1 MRVPSCRFI
10 RTSFALSLS
19 VALAACGGGGGGG
32 GGGNAG
38 ATAPPAQ
45 VPPVS
50 APLVLTTTNA
60 VDAGKLAFSYGAL
73 AVAVSQLAVDWTSRA
88 EGSPTRAFNTSC
100 VGGGSASGTLADS
113 DGDGRAGPG
122 EQVTVTLAGCYVKE
136 LDDTMDGSVTITFTT
151 PAASQQRAGV
161 VAFSG
166 LKSRSA
172 SPSQE
177 IVGALRFDYSA
188 GRLSKMLHVASDA
201 QPFGMRVS
209 DGTTTATDT
218 VTALDAS
225 HETRL
230 DTMRATTSMRFN
242 LTSALLGGTL
252 TVTTATPWL
261 SWFDA
266 YPDAGQ
272 LDLAGAAGGKVSL
285 RARDGD
291 STADVV
297 LAGAIARVTSIEGP
311 DVLWTGAP
319 WLPAVAAA
327 DHYATKR
334 SFDRPFSLLRQP
346 DPATFLPNGALTW
359 LYSHPINPAS
369 VGSATFA
376 QSSGPA
382 NTVFEEVPATVTI
395 EGGLLTIAPTRQ
407 LQPGIDYQLRLP
419 GYSWHLSDTAGAT
432 LDNPAFAGTVARTIS
447 ASLVSAAPPLLLG
460 ADATMVLD
468 ASGSTANGVP
478 VASTHWRQ
486 LSGPALSFSDPD
498 AARVTIAPAAKANG
512 TAVVEL
518 TVANAAG
525 DVDRKT
531 ISLTVAADQTQSLI
545 LSYRVAAQPLVI
557 AAGTDP
563 DLANSYARR
572 YPDLNSLDI
581 MMGTRDILLRFML
594 ASNQPRTW
602 TSGLKLTYSNGNVAA
617 DAAAGWVACVDANH
631 TGTVSF
637 LDYAQAPDGSLERLA
652 LDFDDT
658 CGTTVTLG
666 SIRYH
671 SAIPIRP

>member
-1 MRVPSCRFI
+1 
-10 RTSFALSLS
+10 
-19 VALAACGGGGGGG
+19 
-32 GGGNAG
+32 
-38 ATAPPAQ
+38 

-50 APLVLTTTNA
+50 APLLLTTKNA
-60 VDAGKLAFSYGAL
+60 EGAGVVAFSYGAL
-73 AVAVSQLAVDWTSRA
+73 AVAMSQLAVDWTSRA
-88 EGSPTRAFNTSC
+88 EGSPNRAFNTSC
-100 VGGGSASGTLADS
+100 VGGGSASGTLVDS
-113 DGDGRAGPG
+113 DGDGRASPG
-122 EQVTVTLAGCYVKE
+122 EKVTVTLAGCYVKE

-161 VAFSG
+161 VAFSS
-166 LKSRSA
+166 LKSRGA

-188 GRLSKMLHVASDA
+188 GHLSKMLHVASDA

-209 DGTTTATDT
+209 DGKTTTTDN

-242 LTSALLGGTL
+242 LDSALLGGTL
-252 TVTTATPWL
+252 TVTTGTPWL
-261 SWFDA
+261 SWFDT

-272 LDLAGAAGGKVSL
+272 LDLAGADGGKVSL
-285 RARDGD
+285 RARAGD
-291 STADVV
+291 STADVL
-297 LAGAIARVTSIEGP
+297 LAGAIASVTSIEGP

-319 WLPAVAAA
+319 WLPEVAAA
-327 DHYATKR
+327 DHYATKL
-334 SFDRPFSLLRQP
+334 SFNHPFTLLRQP
-346 DPATFLPNGALTW
+346 DVTALRPNGALTW

-369 VGSATFA
+369 IGSATFV
-376 QSSGPA
+376 QRNGPFD
-382 NTVFEEVPATVTI
+382 TFDEVPATVTV
-395 EGGLLTIAPTRQ
+395 EGGLLTITPTRQ
-407 LQPGIDYQLRLP
+407 LRPGIDYQLNVVQGNP
-419 GYSWHLSDTAGAT
+419 WHFSDTAGAM
-432 LDNPAFAGTVARTIS
+432 LDYPAFTGTVARTIS
-447 ASLVSAAPPLLLG
+447 ASLVSAATPLLLG
-460 ADATMVLD
+460 ADATLVLD

-525 DVDRKT
+525 EVDRKT
-531 ISLTVAADQTQSLI
+531 ISVTVAADQTQSLI
-545 LSYRVAAQPLVI
+545 LSYRVADKPLVI
-557 AAGTDP
+557 AAGSDP
-563 DLANSYARR
+563 DMANSYARR
-572 YPDLNSLDI
+572 YPDRNSLDVL
-581 MMGTRDILLRFML
+581 MGTRDTLMRFML

-602 TSGLKLTYSNGNVAA
+602 TSGLKLTYSNGNVPA
-617 DAAAGWVACVDANH
+617 DTAPGWVTCMDTNH

-637 LDYAQAPDGSLERLA
+637 LDYAEGADGSLERLA

-658 CGTTVTLG
+658 CGTTVMVG
-666 SIRYH
+666 SIRYR
-671 SAIPIRP
+671 STIPIRP

>member
-1 MRVPSCRFI
+1 MRVPPGRFI

-19 VALAACGGGGGGG
+19 VALAACGGGGGG
-32 GGGNAG
+32 NAG
-38 ATAPPAQ
+38 TTAPPSQ

-50 APLVLTTTNA
+50 APLLLTTKNA
-60 VDAGKLAFSYGAL
+60 EGAGVVAFSYGAL
-73 AVAVSQLAVDWTSRA
+73 AVAMSQLAVDWTSRA
-88 EGSPTRAFNTSC
+88 EGSPNRAFNTSC

-122 EQVTVTLAGCYVKE
+122 ERVTVTLAGCYVKE

-166 LKSRSA
+166 LKSRGA

-188 GRLSKMLHVASDA
+188 GHLSKMLHVASDA

-209 DGTTTATDT
+209 DGKTTTTDN

-242 LTSALLGGTL
+242 LDSALLGGTL
-252 TVTTATPWL
+252 TVTTGTPWL

-272 LDLAGAAGGKVSL
+272 LDLAGADGGKVSL
-285 RARDGD
+285 RARAGD
-291 STADVV
+291 STADVL
-297 LAGAIARVTSIEGP
+297 LAGAIASVTSIEGP

-319 WLPAVAAA
+319 WLPEVAAA
-327 DHYATKR
+327 DHYATKP
-334 SFDRPFSLLRQP
+334 SFNHPFTLLRQP
-346 DPATFLPNGALTW
+346 DSTALLPNGALTW
-359 LYSHPINPAS
+359 LYSHPINAAS
-369 VGSATFA
+369 IGSATFV
-376 QSSGPA
+376 QRSGPS
-382 NTVFEEVPATVTI
+382 NTTFEEVPATVTV
-395 EGGLLTIAPTRQ
+395 EGGLLTITPTRQ
-407 LQPGIDYQLRLP
+407 LQPGIDYQLRVVSGNP
-419 GYSWHLSDTAGAT
+419 WHFSDTAGAT
-432 LDNPAFAGTVARTIS
+432 LDYPAFTGTVARTIS
-447 ASLVSAAPPLLLG
+447 ASLVSAATPLLLG
-460 ADATMVLD
+460 ADATLVLD

-498 AARVTIAPAAKANG
+498 AARVTIGPAAKANG

-525 DVDRKT
+525 EVDRKT
-531 ISLTVAADQTQSLI
+531 ISVTVAADQTQSLI
-545 LSYRVAAQPLVI
+545 LSYRVADKPLVI
-557 AAGTDP
+557 AAGSDP
-563 DLANSYARR
+563 DFNGSYARR
-572 YPDLNSLDI
+572 YPDFNSLDVL
-581 MMGTRDILLRFML
+581 MGTRDVLMRFML

-617 DAAAGWVACVDANH
+617 DTAPGWVACMDTNH

-637 LDYAQAPDGSLERLA
+637 LDYAQGADGSLERLA

-658 CGTTVTLG
+658 CGTTVTVG
-666 SIRYH
+666 SIRYR
-671 SAIPIRP
+671 STIPIRP

>member
-1 MRVPSCRFI
+1 MRAPSRRFI
-10 RTSFALSLS
+10 STSFALSLS
-19 VALAACGGGGGGG
+19 VALAACGGGGGGS
-32 GGGNAG
+32 NAG
-38 ATAPPAQ
+38 ATTPTAQ

-50 APLVLTTTNA
+50 APLLLTTKNA
-60 VDAGKLAFSYGAL
+60 SDAGELAFGYGAL
-73 AVAVSQLAVDWTSRA
+73 AVAMSQLAVDWTSRA
-88 EGSPTRAFNTSC
+88 EGSPTRTFNSSC
-100 VGGGSASGTLADS
+100 AGGGSASGTLADS
-113 DGDGRAGPG
+113 DGDGRASPG
-122 EQVTVTLAGCYVKE
+122 ERVTVTLAGCYVKE

-151 PAASQQRAGV
+151 PAASQQRAGA

-166 LKSRSA
+166 LKSRGA
-172 SPSQE
+172 SPSLE
-177 IVGALRFDYSA
+177 IMGALRFDYSA
-188 GRLSKMLHVASDA
+188 GHLSKILHVASDA
-201 QPFGMRVS
+201 QPFSMRLG
-209 DGTTTATDT
+209 DGTATATDT

-242 LTSALLGGTL
+242 LDSALLGGTL
-252 TVTTATPWL
+252 TVTTGTPWL

-272 LDLAGAAGGKVSL
+272 LDLAGANGGKVSL

-291 STADVV
+291 STADVL
-297 LAGAIARVTSIEGP
+297 LAGAIASVTSIEGP
-311 DVLWTGAP
+311 DVLWTGAS
-319 WLPAVAAA
+319 WLPEVAAA

-346 DPATFLPNGALTW
+346 DPAALLPNGGLTW

-369 VGSATFA
+369 IGTATFA
-376 QSSGPA
+376 QRSGPV
-382 NTVFEEVPATVTI
+382 NTMFEEVPATVTV

-407 LQPGIDYQLRLP
+407 LQPGIGYELRLS
-419 GYSWHLSDTAGAT
+419 GYPSRLSDTAGAT
-432 LDNPAFAGTVARTIS
+432 LDYPTFTGTVARTIS
-447 ASLVSAAPPLLLG
+447 ASAVTAAPLLLLG
-460 ADATMVLD
+460 ADATLALD

-478 VASTHWRQ
+478 VASIQWRQ
-486 LSGPALSFSDPD
+486 LSGPALSFSDPN
-498 AARVTIAPAAKANG
+498 AVRVMIAPAEKANG

-531 ISLTVAADQTQSLI
+531 ISVTVAADQTQSLI
-545 LSYRVAAQPLVI
+545 LSYRVADKPLVI
-557 AAGTDP
+557 AAKTDP
-563 DLANSYARR
+563 GFTSSYASRL
-572 YPDLNSLDI
+572 PDRNSLDI
-581 MMGTRDILLRFML
+581 MMGYRDILLSFML

-602 TSGLKLTYSNGNVAA
+602 MTGLKLTYSNGNVAA
-617 DAAAGWVACVDANH
+617 DTAPGWVACMDTNH

-637 LDYAQAPDGSLERLA
+637 LDYAQGADGSLERLA

>member
-1 MRVPSCRFI
+1 MRAASCRLI

-32 GGGNAG
+32 STAG
-38 ATAPPAQ
+38 TTPPAQ

-50 APLVLTTTNA
+50 APLLLTTKNA
-60 VDAGKLAFSYGAL
+60 EGAGVVAFSYGAL
-73 AVAVSQLAVDWTSRA
+73 AVAMSQLAVDWTSRA
-88 EGSPTRAFNTSC
+88 EGSPNRAFNTSC
-100 VGGGSASGTLADS
+100 VGGGSASGTLADT

-122 EQVTVTLAGCYVKE
+122 ERVTVTLAGCYVKE

-161 VAFSG
+161 VAFSS
-166 LKSRSA
+166 LKSRGA

-188 GRLSKMLHVASDA
+188 GHLSKMLHVASDA

-209 DGTTTATDT
+209 DGKTTTTDN

-242 LTSALLGGTL
+242 LDSALLGGTL
-252 TVTTATPWL
+252 TVTTGTPWL

-272 LDLAGAAGGKVSL
+272 LDLAGADGGKASL
-285 RARDGD
+285 RARAGD
-291 STADVV
+291 STADVL
-297 LAGAIARVTSIEGP
+297 LAGALASVTSIEGP

-319 WLPAVAAA
+319 WLPEVAAA

-334 SFDRPFSLLRQP
+334 SFNSAFSLLRQP
-346 DPATFLPNGALTW
+346 DSTALLPNGALTW

-369 VGSATFA
+369 IGSATFV
-376 QSSGPA
+376 QRSGPA
-382 NTVFEEVPATVTI
+382 NTTFEEVPATVTV
-395 EGGLLTIAPTRQ
+395 EGGLLTITPTRQ
-407 LQPGIDYQLRLP
+407 LQPGIDYQLQVVSGNP
-419 GYSWHLSDTAGAT
+419 WHFSDTAGAT
-432 LDNPAFAGTVARTIS
+432 LDYPAFTGTVARTIS
-447 ASLVSAAPPLLLG
+447 ASLVSAATPLLLG
-460 ADATMVLD
+460 ADATLVLD
-468 ASGSTANGVP
+468 ASGSTANGAP

-498 AARVTIAPAAKANG
+498 AARVTIAPAAQANG
-512 TAVVEL
+512 TAVVEM

-525 DVDRKT
+525 EVDRKT
-531 ISLTVAADQTQSLI
+531 ISVTVAADQTQSLI
-545 LSYRVAAQPLVI
+545 LSYRVADKPLVI

-563 DLANSYARR
+563 DVAPHYARR

-581 MMGTRDILLRFML
+581 MMGTQDILMRFML

-602 TSGLKLTYSNGNVAA
+602 TSGLKLTYSNGNVPA
-617 DAAAGWVACVDANH
+617 DAAPGWVACMDTNH

-637 LDYAQAPDGSLERLA
+637 LDYAQGADGSLERLA

-658 CGTTVTLG
+658 CGTTVTKG
-666 SIRYH
+666 SIRYR
-671 SAIPIRP
+671 STIPIRP